1 MKVTP
6 SHFLMP
12 FLALGAGALLVYAGA
27 GLGWGAVWAAGGGFF
42 ITVAVAAWLLTL
54 AWAAPDPIGAFLR
67 HPIVNIVI
75 LLAVLGMLVYTVVLG
90 VIRLM
95 S

>member
-6 SHFLMP
+6 SHFLIP
-12 FLALGAGALLVYAGA
+12 LLPLGAGALLGYAGY
-27 GLGWGAVWAAGGGFF
+27 GLGWGAVWVAGGGYF

-54 AWAAPDPIGAFLR
+54 AWVAPDPIGAFLR

-90 VIRLM
+90 AIGLM